1 MEEGKKREAGYALPV
16 VMIALLLSM
25 GMLQHAHER
34 AVHFIR
40 IRAIEASGRKEYA
53 AAVARTPLSSPR
65 VGSCSPVPGADGI
78 ESAAWWACYEPM
90 PALKPFP
97 SVSIPEGRPNVEA
110 IFAGMQPCPVA
121 PRAAATSAFDS
132 PTARFTCSPTG
143 SLAGDLIVADNI
155 LSPGLGWTT
164 GSAQG
169 ARMIATPGLLAI
181 DALIIDGDTIAF
193 AGGNISIGT
202 ITSKVRD
209 RATVTVI
216 SMHGTV
222 DVAAAGSGVSL
233 LVVGPKS
240 LRAPLAPPP
249 AAFPYPP
256 TRLPSLISLTALN
269 GNGT

>member
-1 MEEGKKREAGYALPV
+1 MRKEKREAGYALPV

-53 AAVARTPLSSPR
+53 AAIARTPLSSPR
-65 VGSCSPVPGADGI
+65 GGACSPVPGADGI
-78 ESAAWWACYEPM
+78 GSAAWWACYEPM

-97 SVSIPEGRPNVEA
+97 GVPMPEGRPNAEA

-121 PRAAATSAFDS
+121 PRLVPASSFDS
-132 PTARFTCSPTG
+132 PTARSTCSPAG

-155 LSPGLGWTT
+155 SSAGLGWTA

-193 AGGNISIGT
+193 AGGNISIGN
-202 ITSKVRD
+202 ISSKAKD

-216 SMHGTV
+216 SMRGTV
-222 DVAAAGSGVSL
+222 EIAAVGSGVSL
-233 LVVGPKS
+233 LVLGPKS

-256 TRLPSLISLTALN
+256 TRLPSLISLTALH